1 MSMVKEE
8 VIGKI
13 VYSALFILGVILLVA
28 SFTTLYF
35 YDAEANSVK
44 RLANNTIEVEEGNK
58 GYRVYSKQSCEDL
71 DINIYYESFIN
82 MGNLI
87 WDDSCSGGLDEFRSA
102 KSGEWNYIGTISF
115 ERFSTH
121 TSEVKVDFNISA
133 SHEVMVTDREPIE
146 NGINMRTLAFI
157 CIGGGGIFLTV
168 TKSQQKMKNASMNNE
183 LFINH
188 LFASNKEN
196 ATRYLAALKNH
207 VVSMKISHTELFS
220 SFDINKD
227 GQIDHYE
234 LLNGFNSLGI
244 EGLSPMDVN
253 ELVQLMDINGDGK
266 INLYELGMEL
276 DKDRTEVN

>member
-1 MSMVKEE
+1 MVREE
-8 VIGKI
+8 VIGKV
-13 VYSALFILGVILLVA
+13 VYSALFVLGVILFVA

-44 RLANNTIEVEEGNK
+44 RLANNTIEVEEGNF
-58 GYRVYSKQSCEDL
+58 GYRVYSKHSCEDL
-71 DINIYYESFIN
+71 DIDIYYESFIN

-87 WDDSCSGGLDEFRSA
+87 WDKSCSGGLHEFRSA
-102 KSGEWNYIGTISF
+102 TSGEWNYIGTITF

-146 NGINMRTLAFI
+146 DGINMRTLAFI
-157 CIGGGGIFLTV
+157 CIGGGGIFLAV

-188 LFASNKEN
+188 LFASDKEN

-207 VVSMKISHTELFS
+207 VVSMKISHSELFS
-220 SFDINKD
+220 SFDLNKD

-234 LLNGFNSLGI
+234 LLNGFKTLGI
-244 EGLSPMDVN
+244 EGLSPMDID
-253 ELVQLMDINGDGK
+253 ELVLLMDINGDGK